1 MVVRRMTDKDLE
13 AVTDLERTIFPDP
26 WSRDSFE
33 FDLKNNPY
41 SVPLILE
48 DEQKIVGY
56 AIIWKIYEEFHIA
69 NLAIQPEKQGKKLG
83 TYLLK
88 EILNMHQDCAYA
100 ILEVR
105 ESNKR
110 AIQLYKKFGFRTIM
124 KRTRYY
130 RNGETALV
138 MQKIFTKKRVGQ

>member
-1 MVVRRMTDKDLE
+1 MVIRRMTENDLE
-13 AVTDLERTIFPDP
+13 EVTTLEHAIFSDP
-26 WSRDSFE
+26 WSRNSFE

-41 SVPLILE
+41 SMPLVLE
-48 DEQKIVGY
+48 DDQQIAGY
-56 AIIWKIYEEFHIA
+56 AIVWKIYEEFHIA
-69 NLAIQPEKQGKKLG
+69 NLAIRPEQQGRKLG

-105 ESNKR
+105 ESNQP
-110 AIQLYKKFGFRTIM
+110 AIQLYQKFGFKTIM
-124 KRTRYY
+124 KRIRYY

-138 MQKIFTKKRVGQ
+138 MQKIFVKKRER